1 MIIATTTKRPARCN
15 LLWNIQSIKEK
26 IFRLISSFHKF
37 GMWTE
42 SQTELLITAEQSN
55 CPNKDIFMKGS
66 SFAHVEPSD
75 SQSSGPSV
83 TLESSKLSCAAR
95 QWPFVFMSAGSLELE
110 DSPLIKQTWS
120 VQKDGEDCVLGWGPW
135 PEMLY
140 SSFGRKKRN
149 QGWCVNVLCDFYKGI
164 AFVVL

>member
-1 MIIATTTKRPARCN
+1 MQQQQKRLARCN
-15 LLWNIQSIKEK
+15 LLWNIQSIIEK
-26 IFRLISSFHKF
+26 IFRLISSVHKF

-83 TLESSKLSCAAR
+83 TLESSKLSCAA
-95 QWPFVFMSAGSLELE
+95 GSGLLCLWALALW
-110 DSPLIKQTWS
+110 SWKTAPSLNRHGLCWRGLCSWLGPLAWNT
-120 VQKDGEDCVLGWGPW
+120 L
-135 PEMLY
+135 
-140 SSFGRKKRN
+140 
-149 QGWCVNVLCDFYKGI
+149 
-164 AFVVL
+164 